1 MPVATCTCR
10 ACSNDP
16 SRLRG
21 QAQSEILCMQR
32 EGWLV
37 VPILQTDWS
46 RAVEAC
52 GQSGD
57 GYECMA
63 DFVDEVTAEAAA
75 EMGLEGAAPE
85 LN

>member
-1 MPVATCTCR
+1 
-10 ACSNDP
+10 
-16 SRLRG
+16 
-21 QAQSEILCMQR
+21 
-32 EGWLV
+32 V